1 MDHQGVPNTRLV
13 VENPTLAGFY
23 KDRSVAEQNSVDLS
37 LSLLQDPS
45 FADLQRAIYETP
57 EEQMRFRQLV
67 INAVMA
73 TDIADKDLKVLRNQ
87 RWDKAFNT
95 QLHHSSSSE
104 SPKDAIDR
112 KATIVIE
119 HLIQASDIAHTMQHW
134 HVYRKWNERL
144 FVEMLSA
151 FKAGRAEKDPGTFWY
166 EVRVECWKLRAKLC
180 WPVCHLTACLF
191 TILFLLAHARYR
203 VKLASLII
211 TSFLWP
217 RSSRNVVCLV

>member
-1 MDHQGVPNTRLV
+1 MPNTRLI
-13 VENPTLAGFY
+13 VENPALARCY

-37 LSLLQDPS
+37 LSLLQDVS

-57 EEQMRFRQLV
+57 QEKLRFRQLV

-73 TDIADKDLKVLRNQ
+73 TDIADKELKVLRNQ
-87 RWDKAFNT
+87 RWDKAFNNNN
-95 QLHHSSSSE
+95 HFHPSGGGE

-151 FKAGRAEKDPGTFWY
+151 FKAGRADKHPGTFWY
-166 EVRVECWKLRAKLC
+166 EVRCCCHNVCLSNHVFALVCACFSHQLPIATPPTHRAKL
-180 WPVCHLTACLF
+180 V
-191 TILFLLAHARYR
+191 
-203 VKLASLII
+203 SLII
-211 TSFLWP
+211 TLSPWP
-217 RSSRNVVCLV
+217 KSSRNVACLV